1 MLHPLALGHAAAQRG
16 QRAQVLQTIP
26 RQLPPVERAQVAGL
40 AARQQLELATVGAG
54 LAVGLDVPAG
64 HRQQRLGQILEVVPD
79 RLAVRALLNVD
90 DAANLAALAVHRIDQ
105 PQHAACILGRWI
117 SAQPGQTVDQVTLA
131 GIPAWQRLTRQ
142 GAIQQ
147 PLCLHATARENED
160 RRRRHA
166 FVVAAEHDSGGQLLG
181 AAPLRPRLAVGVQVS
196 EQQPDTGQID
206 DTAVWLDELGLRQ
219 PGIPAVVEHGEHHGH
234 L

>member
-1 MLHPLALGHAAAQRG
+1 M
-16 QRAQVLQTIP
+16 
-26 RQLPPVERAQVAGL
+26 
-40 AARQQLELATVGAG
+40 
-54 LAVGLDVPAG
+54 
-64 HRQQRLGQILEVVPD
+64 
-79 RLAVRALLNVD
+79 LNVD

-181 AAPLRPRLAVGVQVS
+181 AAPLRPRLAVGVQIG
-196 EQQPDTGQID
+196 EQQADAGQVDHAAIG
-206 DTAVWLDELGLRQ
+206 LDELSLRQ